1 MCGYPPVM
9 KALSGTPASTRNKKH
24 VHWGQLCKSE
34 PSLSERNH
42 LVGCWLLW
50 GEGGG
55 EEERRGQPLLSPEA
69 ALSHLSRVKECNSQ
83 LDQYDHCQPSSCW
96 TKVSSALST
105 QIFCCFSASSHRL
118 LPTKAPQGSFAEP
131 GIGTSALLLTL
142 PNGTPR

>member
-9 KALSGTPASTRNKKH
+9 KALSGTPALTRNKKH
-24 VHWGQLCKSE
+24 VYWGQLCKSE
-34 PSLSERNH
+34 PSLSERDH
-42 LVGCWLLW
+42 LVGCY
-50 GEGGG
+50 GEKG
-55 EEERRGQPLLSPEA
+55 EERRGQPLLSPDA

-83 LDQYDHCQPSSCW
+83 LDHCQPSSCW

-105 QIFCCFSASSHRL
+105 QIFCCFSVSSRRL

-131 GIGTSALLLTL
+131 GIGTRALLLTL